1 VSAIER
7 AERDEHAG
15 DLGTARMRLMSFVA
29 TGDAGPDEC
38 ERIARLSVR
47 MGDPVEAGR
56 WYFLC
61 DSRDEQ
67 AAACIERFLERHG
80 AQMHL
85 LRSQIPAR
93 MARNV
98 LQTGMPAAAAQR
110 LRDAGIV
117 YDNDDE
123 TPIDDTWSWSDKAV
137 GVGCLIVVTGLAIAC
152 VTGIVQIIAWIGS
165 KL

>member
-1 VSAIER
+1 MSAIER
-7 AERDEHAG
+7 AERDEQAG

-67 AAACIERFLERHG
+67 AAACIERFIARHG
-80 AQMHL
+80 ADSRV
-85 LRSQIPAR
+85 LRSQLSGR
-93 MARNV
+93 MARFV
-98 LQTGMPAAAAQR
+98 LLINHPAAAVER
-110 LRDAGIV
+110 LRQAGITF
-117 YDNDDE
+117 DDDLPVKRNE
-123 TPIDDTWSWSDKAV
+123 SWSMGDVASL
-137 GVGCLIVVTGLAIAC
+137 GGCLVVAAFLVIALIVGAVEVVTW
-152 VTGIVQIIAWIGS
+152 IVR
-165 KL
+165 KF